1 MRAEYAMGVC
11 EALNALLVISSSS
24 KSSRDTVF
32 YCCCCEMTLAE
43 KLPFRLVLGAYISYQ
58 VVNPC
63 H

>member
-1 MRAEYAMGVC
+1 MPS
-11 EALNALLVISSSS
+11 LLLLVVVIVVVIL
-24 KSSRDTVF
+24 VF

-43 KLPFRLVLGAYISYQ
+43 KLPFPLVLGAYISYQ